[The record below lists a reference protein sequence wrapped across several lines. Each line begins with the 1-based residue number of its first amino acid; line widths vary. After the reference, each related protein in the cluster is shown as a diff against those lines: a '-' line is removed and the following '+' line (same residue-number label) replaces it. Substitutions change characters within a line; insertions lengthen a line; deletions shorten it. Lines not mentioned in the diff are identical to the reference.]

1 MKQRITYL
9 LHEAGG
15 VDPETLDVGKDSIK
29 LPGLKAAK
37 EWRVTLG
44 TRELPKEVSSVLEQ
58 SHEIHIR
65 WSAEWN
71 YDAVT
76 PFSSRVPSGFHVF
89 YTPGENASSDT
100 LCPLL
105 GQIIGDAVECAS
117 VKESFSTPPILSE
130 RFAMSAKYQYYKPL
144 ARLTRFIGYLS
155 STMCD
160 SSDVSCHSQVASLAQ
175 ASSLDLDYDMISH
188 ALRVTA
194 YWDWAVAAD
203 GSQGV
208 WDETLHLQPSSD
220 ALEVGILNVEKANE
234 EGEIAL
240 SGLLTVVGEDTKPS
254 ATMFSFPARH
264 HAVSKQPEELSFE
277 TSFRQPTGLHPALEL
292 KFPANALIQPDE
304 SCALHAYLTLPS
316 SVFID
321 RYQLSDPL
329 FLASQNLIALRSLS
343 GATDLEAPVWTT
355 PQWGSAALLELAH
368 PETPSVNNDTWSVT
382 VPLHTRYMLPST
394 DGTHIAH
401 IPWPAVFWACEAE
414 DGLKMSVNP
423 FDRTNIGYDGLF
435 GPKTLFH
442 HIGASAETKTL
453 METLEV
459 PVLDKTKTGFVEI
472 GTGVTVLLGFLWV
485 LWSMIKGNSKATSEA
500 GKKE

>member
-1 MKQRITYL
+1 MKQRVTYL

-15 VDPETLDVGKDSIK
+15 VDPTTLDVSNDSIK
-29 LPGLKAAK
+29 LPGVKAAK

-44 TRELPKEVSSVLEQ
+44 TRELPKE
-58 SHEIHIR
+58 
-65 WSAEWN
+65 
-71 YDAVT
+71 
-76 PFSSRVPSGFHVF
+76 
-89 YTPGENASSDT
+89 
-100 LCPLL
+100 
-105 GQIIGDAVECAS
+105 
-117 VKESFSTPPILSE
+117 SFSTPQILSE

-155 STMCD
+155 SALCEP
-160 SSDVSCHSQVASLAQ
+160 SDAVCHAQITSLAQ
-175 ASSLDLDYDMISH
+175 ASSLDIDYDTISH
-188 ALRVTA
+188 ALRVNA

-203 GSQGV
+203 GTQGV
-208 WDETLHLQPSSD
+208 WDETLRLQPSSD
-220 ALEVGILNVEKANE
+220 ALEVGILNVEKPTE

-254 ATMFSFPARH
+254 ATMFSFPSRH
-264 HAVSKQPEELSFE
+264 HAASKQSSEPTFE
-277 TSFRQPTGLHPALEL
+277 TSFRQPTGLHPTLEL
-292 KFPANALIQPDE
+292 KFPSNGLVQPDE

-329 FLASQNLIALRSLS
+329 FLASQNLVALRSLS

-368 PETPSVNNDTWSVT
+368 PESPSTNNDTWTVT

-394 DGTHIAH
+394 DGTHASH

-414 DGLKMSVNP
+414 DGLKMAVNP
-423 FDRTNIGYDGLF
+423 FDRTNVGYDGLF

-453 METLEV
+453 METLEI
-459 PVLDKTKTGFVEI
+459 PVLDESKTRFVEV
-472 GTGVTVLLGFLWV
+472 GTGVAVLLGFLWV
-485 LWSMIKGNSKATSEA
+485 MWCLVKPAGKAVGKA

>member
-15 VDPETLDVGKDSIK
+15 VDPATLDVDSDSIK

-44 TRELPKEVSSVLEQ
+44 TRELPKEVVDVLEQ

-76 PFSSRVPSGFHVF
+76 PFSSRVPAGFHVF
-89 YTPGENASSDT
+89 YTPGENASSEI

-105 GQIIGDAVECAS
+105 GKIFGDAVECTS
-117 VKESFSTPPILSE
+117 VKQSFSTPPILSE

-144 ARLTRFIGYLS
+144 ARLTRLIGYLS
-155 STMCD
+155 SIVCEP
-160 SSDVSCHSQVASLAQ
+160 SDTACYDQIMSLAQ
-175 ASSLDLDYDMISH
+175 ASSLDVDYDTISH
-188 ALRVTA
+188 ALRFAA

-208 WDETLHLQPSSD
+208 WDETLRLQPSSD
-220 ALEVGILNVEKANE
+220 ALEVGILNVEKSTE

-254 ATMFSFPARH
+254 ATKFSFPSRH
-264 HAVSKQPEELSFE
+264 HTGSKHSAELTFE
-277 TSFRQPTGLHPALEL
+277 TSFRQPTGLHPTLEL
-292 KFPANALIQPDE
+292 KFPSNALSQPDE

-329 FLASQNLIALRSLS
+329 FLASQNLVALRSLS

-368 PETPSVNNDTWSVT
+368 PESPSVNNDTWTVT
-382 VPLHTRYMLPST
+382 VPLHTRYMPPST
-394 DGTHIAH
+394 DGTHAAH

-423 FDRTNIGYDGLF
+423 FDRTNIGFDGLF

-442 HIGASAETKTL
+442 HIGASYEAKTL
-453 METLEV
+453 METLDI
-459 PVLDKTKTGFVEI
+459 PVLNETKTRFVEL
-472 GTGVTVLLGFLWV
+472 GTGVAVLLGFLWV
-485 LWSMIKGNSKATSEA
+485 LWCLVRPARKGLQKAD
-500 GKKE
+500 KKE

>member
-15 VDPETLDVGKDSIK
+15 VDPATLDVGSDSIK

-44 TRELPKEVSSVLEQ
+44 TRELPKEVVDVLEQ

-89 YTPGENASSDT
+89 YTPGENPSSET
-100 LCPLL
+100 LCPIL
-105 GQIIGDAVECAS
+105 GKIFGDTVECTS
-117 VKESFSTPPILSE
+117 VKQSFSTPPILSE
-130 RFAMSAKYQYYKPL
+130 RFAMSAKYQFYKPL
-144 ARLTRFIGYLS
+144 ARLTRLIGYLS
-155 STMCD
+155 SIVCEP
-160 SSDVSCHSQVASLAQ
+160 SDTVCYDQIMSLAQ
-175 ASSLDLDYDMISH
+175 ASSLDIDYDTISH

-208 WDETLHLQPSSD
+208 WDETLRLQPSSD
-220 ALEVGILNVEKANE
+220 ALEVGILNVEKPTE

-254 ATMFSFPARH
+254 ATMFSFPSRH
-264 HAVSKQPEELSFE
+264 HAASKQSAELTFE
-277 TSFRQPTGLHPALEL
+277 TSLRQPTGLHPTLEL
-292 KFPANALIQPDE
+292 KFPSNALIQPDE

-316 SVFID
+316 SVFVD

-329 FLASQNLIALRSLS
+329 FLASQNLVALRSLS

-368 PETPSVNNDTWSVT
+368 PESPSVNNDTWTVT
-382 VPLHTRYMLPST
+382 VPLHTRYMPPST
-394 DGTHIAH
+394 DGTHAAH

-423 FDRTNIGYDGLF
+423 FDRTNIGFDGLF

-442 HIGASAETKTL
+442 HIGASYEAKTL
-453 METLEV
+453 METLEI
-459 PVLDKTKTGFVEI
+459 PVLNGTKTRFVEV
-472 GTGVTVLLGFLWV
+472 GTGMAVLLGFLWV
-485 LWSMIKGNSKATSEA
+485 LWCLVRPVGKGVEKADKRE
-500 GKKE
+500 

>member
-15 VDPETLDVGKDSIK
+15 VDPATLDVSEHSLK
-29 LPGLKAAK
+29 LPELKAAK

-44 TRELPKEVSSVLEQ
+44 TRELPKEIAQVLEQ

-76 PFSSRVPSGFHVF
+76 PFSSRVPSGLHVF
-89 YTPGENASSDT
+89 YTPGEGASTDT
-100 LCPLL
+100 LCPML
-105 GQIIGDAVECAS
+105 GKVFGEPVKCQS
-117 VKESFSTPPILSE
+117 VKSSFSIPTILSE

-144 ARLTRFIGYLS
+144 ARLTKLIGYLS
-155 STMCD
+155 STICD
-160 SSDVSCHSQVASLAQ
+160 STDISCHAQFTSLAQ
-175 ASSLDLDYDMISH
+175 ASSLDLDYDTISH
-188 ALRVTA
+188 ALRATA

-203 GSQGV
+203 GTQGV
-208 WDETLHLQPSSD
+208 WDETLTLQSSSD
-220 ALEVGILNVEKANE
+220 ALEVGILNIEKATE
-234 EGEIAL
+234 EGEIGL

-254 ATMFSFPARH
+254 ATMFSFPSRH
-264 HAVSKQPEELSFE
+264 HAASKHSDELALE
-277 TSFRQPTGLHPALEL
+277 TSFRQPTGLHPTLEL
-292 KFPANALIQPDE
+292 KFPVNALVQPDE

-316 SVFID
+316 AVFVD
-321 RYQLSDPL
+321 RYQLSDSL
-329 FLASQNLIALRSLS
+329 FLASQNLVALRSLS

-355 PQWGSAALLELAH
+355 PQWGSAALLEVAH
-368 PETPSVNNDTWSVT
+368 PETPSVTNDTWTVT
-382 VPLHTRYMLPST
+382 VPLHTRYMPPSA
-394 DGTHIAH
+394 DGTHTAH
-401 IPWPAVFWACEAE
+401 VPWPAVFWACEAE

-442 HIGASAETKTL
+442 HIGAAAETKTM
-453 METLEV
+453 METLEI
-459 PVLDKTKTGFVEI
+459 PVLDETKTRFVEV
-472 GTGVTVLLGFLWV
+472 GTGLAVLVGFLWV
-485 LWSMIKGNSKATSEA
+485 MWCLARGASKQSQKA